1 MLRILTRREKI
12 ILSLTI
18 AVIIFAI
25 SFNTL
30 INPILTKND
39 TLNKEIELTRTKLSK
54 YLRLLSQKDKIQ
66 HTLISSQPADRLV
79 NALSELENLAKQ
91 ANIRIIDLRPQTP
104 KSLALYK
111 EVPIDLRTEGT
122 LEGYLKFIYSI
133 ENSLSLL
140 SIRRFQLNAK
150 PNTQTLEGSFSI
162 SQISLSD

>member
-1 MLRILTRREKI
+1 MIKILTRREKI

-18 AVIIFAI
+18 GVILFAI

-30 INPILTKND
+30 INPVLTRND

-54 YLRLLSQKDKIQ
+54 YLRLLSQKDNIQ
-66 HTLISSQPADRLV
+66 HTLIPGQPADRLV

-104 KSLALYK
+104 KTLALYK

-122 LEGYLKFIYSI
+122 LEGYLNFIYDLQ
-133 ENSLSLL
+133 NSLFLL
-140 SIRRFQLNAK
+140 KIKRFQLNAK
-150 PNTQTLEGSFSI
+150 PNSQTLEGIFSI
-162 SQISLSD
+162 SQLSTE